1 MIDLNCFCK
10 QWRWCLKTCR
20 FSQQD
25 NVFLAAERH
34 LTLIAHLLSL
44 ARKFLKH
51 FNLFQCATT
60 HIPCQ
65 AQCHNHFDSLYL
77 LEKEKL
83 QKKSLWSW
91 SLMVLLASGSNGLKF
106 SAFETVWIFTLTA
119 IFKPLQSFFK
129 FPFFPDLFEF
139 SDVETAKKS
148 INILVSPQDGWNCFD
163 FLIVALSLVELLA
176 EGVSGLSMLRSF
188 RLLRSSS
195 R

>member
-1 MIDLNCFCK
+1 MCFRRDQSRTASRTRKPEFAECPWTSSSASLSPPSSQLYFTHSFIFQSLCLTCFGLVCFGTFSDTMIDLNCFCK

-77 LEKEKL
+77 VEKEKL
-83 QKKSLWSW
+83 QKKISLIVIFDGA
-91 SLMVLLASGSNGLKF
+91 LGKRLKR
-106 SAFETVWIFTLTA
+106 FEIL
-119 IFKPLQSFFK
+119 SF
-129 FPFFPDLFEF
+129 
-139 SDVETAKKS
+139 
-148 INILVSPQDGWNCFD
+148 WNCLNLHLDRNFQT
-163 FLIVALSLVELLA
+163 ASKLL
-176 EGVSGLSMLRSF
+176 
-188 RLLRSSS
+188 
-195 R
+195 